1 MKMARIG
8 RHAFLAAL
16 WTASLVG
23 ATDERDAESLRDL
36 EGVRVAVEGSS
47 LAVPV
52 KGVSSDELRQ
62 AANSKLQQSGVHVL
76 NNGEYPVGDPY
87 LRVQVTT
94 TKENHGLAGYH
105 VEVDFVQIVFMRR
118 NPSVTFNR
126 AETWKA
132 RGRIGLVP
140 IAQLAAAIQQELSAQ
155 LDQFISAYR
164 SVNP

>member
-1 MKMARIG
+1 MARIG

-16 WTASLVG
+16 WTACLLG
-23 ATDERDAESLRDL
+23 AADERDAESLRDL
-36 EGVRVAVEGSS
+36 DGVRVAVEDPS
-47 LAVPV
+47 LAFPV
-52 KGVSSDELRQ
+52 KGVSSDDLRR
-62 AANSKLQQSGVHVL
+62 AATVKLQQAGVHVF

-94 TKENHGLAGYH
+94 TKENRGLAGYH

-132 RGRIGLVP
+132 RERMGLVLTP
-140 IAQLAAAIQQELSAQ
+140 RLADAIRQELSAQ